1 MITISPLDEVDTLA
15 DEGCNVISGTLRIL
29 HSADITDLSGLIGI
43 ERVGSLEV
51 FDNAQLQNIDGLS
64 GIQGPVE
71 RLHVRHN
78 DLLTNLMVLQGSQ

>member
-1 MITISPLDEVDTLA
+1 MRAECYSA
-15 DEGCNVISGTLRIL
+15 LRIL

-71 RLHVRHN
+71 RLHALQRSTHQFGWSCRDHN
-78 DLLTNLMVLQGSQ
+78 DQ